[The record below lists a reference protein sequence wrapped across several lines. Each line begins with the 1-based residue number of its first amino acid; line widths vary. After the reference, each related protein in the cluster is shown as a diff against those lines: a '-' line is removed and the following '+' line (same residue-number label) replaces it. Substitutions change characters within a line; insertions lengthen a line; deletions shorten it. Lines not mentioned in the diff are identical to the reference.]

1 MEKATGCFSL
11 SVNIHQKKRVGFFL
25 DTVGWEG
32 GLLKLQSLP
41 CWEGA
46 AVGWGQP
53 ALPGQATC
61 SCLPVLSSWHL
72 LPPLQTRRPLLQL

>member
-1 MEKATGCFSL
+1 MENEWKKATGCFSL

-46 AVGWGQP
+46 AVG
-53 ALPGQATC
+53 
-61 SCLPVLSSWHL
+61 
-72 LPPLQTRRPLLQL
+72 